1 MKGAKR
7 DAECEIT
14 MPVYNATYNGKGIN
28 HRTNVRSMT
37 RQRNNAAQY
46 DRELRRKIDRRTV
59 QRALEM
65 TNRRIKIES
74 QKKAG
79 AKRAKEAF
87 DRLAREDTSA
97 QTEDKHREIAA
108 LSRKQMNSGKR
119 QFLSGKFRFVVGMGE
134 KMSGGALN
142 AGFQF
147 ARSKVP
153 NEKA

>member
-7 DAECEIT
+7 DAEREIT
-14 MPVYNATYNGKGIN
+14 MPVYSATYNGKGIN
-28 HRTNVRSMT
+28 HRTNARSMA

-46 DRELRRKIDRRTV
+46 DRELRRKIDRRTA

-65 TNRRIKIES
+65 ANRRIKIER

-97 QTEDKHREIAA
+97 QAEDKRREIPA
-108 LSRKQMNSGKR
+108 LFYM
-119 QFLSGKFRFVVGMGE
+119 
-134 KMSGGALN
+134 
-142 AGFQF
+142 
-147 ARSKVP
+147 
-153 NEKA
+153 